1 MAIQLRKNDHTSWIK
16 EVNILNNLL
25 NAATKHYQI
34 MISYTY
40 NYTSNDCQSNN
51 VDLSAYM
58 KEFTCYNEYCKMFKF
73 EQNLISI
80 DVFP

>member
-1 MAIQLRKNDHTSWIK
+1 
-16 EVNILNNLL
+16 
-25 NAATKHYQI
+25 
-34 MISYTY
+34 MISYTC

-58 KEFTCYNEYCKMFKF
+58 KEFTCYNEYCNMFKF